1 MKIPISLLIALI
13 SAQAPAHEKHLWEAG
28 VGVVALDN
36 PHYLGASQTS
46 YHLLPLPY
54 FIYRGK
60 TVRADRDG
68 VRGRIYD
75 SEKLDL
81 RLSLSGSLP
90 VDSNENDARQGM
102 ANLDW
107 VLEIGPTLQY
117 QLYKSRDHLLRA
129 DWPLRAA
136 FSVGDPLLRHRGW
149 ISNPRLH
156 HSTGI
161 GFWKLNTTLG
171 LVFSDRRYH
180 GYFYDVDERDV
191 ATDRS
196 FYRASSG
203 YTGSRFSLGI
213 NRRYRQFSMGAVA
226 RYYDLDGAANEDSPL
241 FRQSYSFSFNL
252 YFAWLFSESRGLVA
266 D

>member
-1 MKIPISLLIALI
+1 MKIPGFLLIALI
-13 SAQAPAHEKHLWEAG
+13 CTQALAHEKHLWEAG
-28 VGVVALDN
+28 VGVVALHN
-36 PHYLGASQTS
+36 PHYLGSSQASS
-46 YHLLPLPY
+46 HLLPLPY

-75 SEKLDL
+75 SEKLDI

-90 VDSNENDARQGM
+90 VDSSDNDARQGM
-102 ANLDW
+102 DDLDW
-107 VLEIGPTLQY
+107 ILEIGPTLQY
-117 QLYKSRDHLLRA
+117 QLYKSDKQLLRA

-136 FSVGDPLLRHRGW
+136 FSMGDPLLRHQGW
-149 ISNPRLH
+149 ISNPRLYH
-156 HSTGI
+156 
-161 GFWKLNTTLG
+161 NTYLGPWTVTATLG

-191 ATDRS
+191 TADRS
-196 FYRASSG
+196 LYQSSSG
-203 YTGSRFSLGI
+203 YTGSRFSIGV

-241 FRQSYSFSFNL
+241 FRQSSSFSFNL
-252 YFAWLFSESRGLVA
+252 FFAWLFSESRGVLA
-266 D
+266 H